1 MRPCRRRDPRRD
13 LIEHGTQ
20 ASDVD
25 VQLYGSF
32 VTFSDPDGNTWALQ
46 QLLLDRRTFRQ
57 PTHGPASTAGQ
68 HAATA
73 GTSKPEGTTRGRSE
87 HLREGPRWINIQTGR
102 SHVEPVADLPGCR
115 NREGP
120 LDNRGPPAS
129 IGCQLIRGRRGT
141 GGLEGLVICCRVTAV
156 SGGPSIANT
165 GARPPVAVKV
175 ADPPTV
181 PAADAVKLTG

>member
-1 MRPCRRRDPRRD
+1 M
-13 LIEHGTQ
+13 Q

-25 VQLYGSF
+25 VQPYGSF

-87 HLREGPRWINIQTGR
+87 HLREGPRWINIHQAGWLHVDPTAGLLGR
-102 SHVEPVADLPGCR
+102 RH
-115 NREGP
+115 REGP
-120 LDNRGPPAS
+120 CDNRA
-129 IGCQLIRGRRGT
+129 
-141 GGLEGLVICCRVTAV
+141 
-156 SGGPSIANT
+156 
-165 GARPPVAVKV
+165 
-175 ADPPTV
+175 PTRH
-181 PAADAVKLTG
+181 